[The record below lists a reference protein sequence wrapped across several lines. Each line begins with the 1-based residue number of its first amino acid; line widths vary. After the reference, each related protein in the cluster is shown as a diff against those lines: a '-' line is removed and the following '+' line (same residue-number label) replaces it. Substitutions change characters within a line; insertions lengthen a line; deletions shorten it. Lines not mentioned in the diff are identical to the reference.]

1 MFSFT
6 SAGRDIVYDPRMVKL
21 ADVLVGYST
30 EVKEGDV
37 VYVEAFD
44 IPPEMVEVLVDR
56 IYQAGG
62 VPLISMKS
70 NRVLRK
76 LYRGASEV
84 AMKTYGEVELEKM
97 RRSQVY
103 IGMRGSHNITELSDV
118 PEEKMNLYKKHWW
131 EPVHIKWRV
140 PKTRWVVL
148 RWPTPSMAQQ
158 AEMSTEAFEDF
169 YFSTCTMDYS
179 RMSKA
184 MDPLKALME
193 RTDEVVIKGP
203 GTDLRFSIRGIPS
216 VKCDGKL
223 NIPDGEIFTAPVRD
237 SVEGVISFNTPTV
250 YDGKIFTDVRLR
262 FKEGR
267 IVEATSSDTKAL
279 NKILDTDEGARYTGE
294 FAIGLNPYVTRPM
307 KDILFDEKIAGSIHL
322 TPGNAYDEAFN
333 GNRSRI
339 HWDMVLI
346 QTKEWGGGEIYFDG
360 ELVRK
365 DGLFVM
371 EELKGLNPENLKG

>member
-1 MFSFT
+1 M
-6 SAGRDIVYDPRMVKL
+6 YDPRMKKL

-30 EVKEGDV
+30 EVKEGDT

-44 IPPEMVEVLVDR
+44 IPTEMVEVLVER

-70 NRVLRK
+70 NRVLRR
-76 LYRGASEV
+76 LYRGATER
-84 AMKTYGEVELEKM
+84 AMKTIGEVEMEKM
-97 RRSQVY
+97 RRSDVY
-103 IGMRGSHNITELSDV
+103 IGMRGSHNITEFSDV
-118 PEEKMNLYKKHWW
+118 PEERMALYKKHWW
-131 EPVHIKWRV
+131 EPVHIRWRV

-158 AEMSTEAFEDF
+158 AEMSTEAFEEF

-184 MDPLKALME
+184 MDALKSLME

-203 GTDLRFSIRGIPS
+203 GTDLRFSIKGIPV

-223 NIPDGEIFTAPVRD
+223 NIPDGEVFTAPVKD
-237 SVEGVISFNTPTV
+237 SLEGVISFNAPTV
-250 YDGKIFTDVRLR
+250 YDGKIFTDVKLKFR
-262 FKEGR
+262 EGR
-267 IVEATSSDTKAL
+267 IIEATSSNTDAM

-294 FAIGLNPYVTRPM
+294 FAIGLNPYITRPM

-322 TPGNAYDEAFN
+322 TPGNAYEEAFN
-333 GNRSRI
+333 GNRSSVHR
-339 HWDMVLI
+339 DLVLI
-346 QTKEWGGGEIYFDG
+346 QTREWGGGEIYFDG

-365 DGLFVM
+365 DGRFVV
-371 EELKGLNPENLKG
+371 EELEPLNPENLMG

>member
-1 MFSFT
+1 M
-6 SAGRDIVYDPRMVKL
+6 YDPRMKKL
-21 ADVLVGYST
+21 ADILVGYST

-37 VYVEAFD
+37 AYVEAFD
-44 IPPEMVEVLVDR
+44 IPQEMVEVMVER

-62 VPLISMKS
+62 IPLISMKY
-70 NRVLRK
+70 NRVLRR
-76 LYRGASEV
+76 LYRGATEE
-84 AMKTYGEVELEKM
+84 AMKLYGEVEMEKM
-97 RRSQVY
+97 RRSDVY

-118 PEEKMNLYKKHWW
+118 PEEKMALYKKHWW

-179 RMSKA
+179 RMSRA
-184 MDPLKALME
+184 MDPLKRLME
-193 RTDEVVIKGP
+193 RTDEVVLKGP
-203 GTDLRFSIRGIPS
+203 GTDLRFSIKGIPV

-223 NIPDGEIFTAPVRD
+223 NIPDGEVFTAPVKD

-250 YDGKIFTDVRLR
+250 YDGKIFTDVRLKFR
-262 FKEGR
+262 EGR
-267 IVEATSSDTKAL
+267 IVEATSSNTEAL
-279 NKILDTDEGARYTGE
+279 NRILDTDEGARYTGE
-294 FAIGLNPYVTRPM
+294 FAIGLNPYITRPM

-333 GNRSRI
+333 GNRSSV

-346 QTKEWGGGEIYFDG
+346 QTREWGGGEMYFDG

-365 DGLFVM
+365 DGLFVL
-371 EELKGLNPENLKG
+371 EELKALNPENLKG